1 MAVDDLVLHHANG
14 TLTLRQAVPP
24 RITETRDVRGLR
36 SPYGS
41 VVHRL
46 GTGKAQPTIV
56 TVQGTV
62 KASSFI
68 VADDA
73 LAELEDALPD
83 VSTIEMNGQRIPVM
97 GGGGVLSSTPVLTGW
112 RVTLQFLSHPE
123 AAWVGPTAGSTKWT
137 TDSTQLTADQLGY

>member
-41 VVHRL
+41 AVHRL
-46 GTGKAQPTIV
+46 GTGKAQPTII

-73 LAELEDALPD
+73 LTELEDALL
-83 VSTIEMNGQRIPVM
+83 TISAIEINGRRIAVLAA
-97 GGGGVLSSTPVLTGW
+97 GGVRSAVPLLTGW
-112 RVTLQFLSHPE
+112 RVTLQLLAHPE
-123 AAWVGPTAGSTKWT
+123 AAWTGDTADTTLWT
-137 TDSTQLTADQLGY
+137 ADTTLLTADTIGF

>member
-1 MAVDDLVLHHANG
+1 MAADDLLLHYAAG

-36 SPYGS
+36 SPCGS
-41 VVHRL
+41 AVHRL
-46 GTGKAQPTIV
+46 GTGKAQPTII

-73 LAELEDALPD
+73 LAELEDALPT
-83 VSTIEMNGQRIPVM
+83 VSAIEINGQRIPVLAA
-97 GGGGVLSSTPVLTGW
+97 GGVLSSTPVLTGW

-123 AAWVGPTAGSTKWT
+123 AAWVGPTADSTKWT

>member
-41 VVHRL
+41 AVHRL
-46 GTGKAQPTIV
+46 GTGKAQPTII

-83 VSTIEMNGQRIPVM
+83 VSAIEMNGQRIPVM

-123 AAWVGPTAGSTKWT
+123 AAWVGPTADSTKWT
-137 TDSTQLTADQLGY
+137 ADSTQLTADQLGY